1 MNAASPFRR
10 FPFDPDHPHV
20 PFTDDEIEQS
30 IPERFEQQVRAA
42 GDRLAIKSPE
52 RSFTY
57 VELNRT
63 ANRLARKILS
73 LRGERAEAIALMFDH
88 GASILAAILAVLK
101 TGKFYL
107 VLDPAYPRER
117 LAYMLADSG
126 AALIIT
132 DGNNFSFASEL
143 AQDGKEVVNLDDV
156 DDGFSSDNL
165 DTHPA
170 ADALALLL
178 YTSGSTGNPKGAMH
192 THKSVLVEVRNLT
205 NAWRVS
211 AHDRWLLYTS
221 MSFANSIRTIYCTF
235 LNGGSIYPYDLKER
249 GFGALPEW
257 LRSNRITIWRTL
269 PTTFRNFMATLP
281 PDLTFPDV
289 RLLTIGGEPVL
300 RGDVELFNRHFAP
313 SSVISTGLGPTECF
327 NVCQNYIPHGTQIE
341 ESKLTVGWPL
351 PDKEILLLDENGSEV
366 PAGEVGEIC
375 VRSRFISTGYWND
388 SERTR
393 AAFQPD
399 PSDERF
405 RVYHTGD
412 LGTRAENG
420 CLTHVGRVDFQV
432 KIRGFRIDVSEIEV
446 ALRSMDGIRDAVVV
460 GREDHAGDKRLIAY
474 FVPATAQAVTSTQIR
489 KSLAKVMPDYMIP
502 SVFECID
509 VMPQTPNGKTDRLR
523 LPPPSHSRPR
533 LDAPFVPPTT
543 VMEKELSQIW
553 SQVLAL
559 DQVGIHDNFF
569 DLGGDS
575 LLATKIATR
584 VLKELKLEFTLKMLF
599 EAPTIAQLTREITEG
614 QLGKLDDGELTALFD
629 QIESMSDEELQDWLQ
644 RQDTSAPE

>member
-1 MNAASPFRR
+1 MNTSGPLRR
-10 FPFDPDHPHV
+10 FPLDPVHPHV
-20 PFTDDEIEQS
+20 PFTDDAIEHS

-57 VELNRT
+57 VELNQT

-88 GASILAAILAVLK
+88 GATILAAILAVLK

-107 VLDPAYPRER
+107 VLDPTYPRER

-126 AALIIT
+126 ASLIIT
-132 DGNNFSFASEL
+132 DGNNFSVCSEL
-143 AQDGKEVVNLDDV
+143 AQDGKEVVKLDDL
-156 DDGFSSDNL
+156 DDGLSSDNL
-165 DTHPA
+165 ETHPA
-170 ADALALLL
+170 PDALALLL

-192 THKSVLVEVRNLT
+192 THESVLVEVRNLS

-211 AHDRWLLYTS
+211 ARDRWLLYTS

-235 LNGGSIYPYDLKER
+235 LNGGSIYPYDLKEC

-300 RGDVELFNRHFAP
+300 RGDVDLFNRHFAP
-313 SSVISTGLGPTECF
+313 SSVMSHGLGPTECF

-351 PDKEILLLDENGSEV
+351 PDKEILLLDEKGREV
-366 PAGEVGEIC
+366 PPGELGEIC

-388 SERTR
+388 SERTQ
-393 AAFQPD
+393 AAFQAD
-399 PSDERF
+399 PSDGRF
-405 RVYHTGD
+405 RIYHTGD

-446 ALRSMDGIRDAVVV
+446 ALRGMDGIRDAVVV
-460 GREDHAGDKRLIAY
+460 GREDSLGEKQLVAY
-474 FVPATAQAVTSTQIR
+474 FVPSTSPVITATRMR
-489 KSLAKVMPDYMIP
+489 KNLANVIPEYMIP
-502 SVFECID
+502 SAFVQMDAI
-509 VMPQTPNGKTDRLR
+509 PQTPNGKTDRLR
-523 LPPPSHSRPR
+523 LPLPSHRRPKLDVAYTPPSTNVEKDLSR
-533 LDAPFVPPTT
+533 
-543 VMEKELSQIW
+543 IW
-553 SQVLAL
+553 SEVLMI
-559 DQVGIHDNFF
+559 DQVGINDNFF

-575 LLATKIATR
+575 LLATKVAVR
-584 VLKELKLEFTLKMLF
+584 LLREFKVEVTLKTLF
-599 EAPTIAQLTREITEG
+599 NAPTIAQLVAKIRENRG
-614 QLGKLDDGELTALFD
+614 GKIAAGEMATLLDR
-629 QIESMSDEELQDWLQ
+629 IESLSDEEVKQWLQ
-644 RQDTSAPE
+644 QHDT

>member
-1 MNAASPFRR
+1 MNTDSSFRR
-10 FPFDPDHPHV
+10 FPFDPAHPHV
-20 PFTDDEIEQS
+20 PFADDEIEQS

-57 VELNRT
+57 VELNQT

-73 LRGERAEAIALMFDH
+73 LGGERAEAIALMFDH

-107 VLDPAYPRER
+107 VLDPTYPRER

-126 AALIIT
+126 ANLIIT

-143 AQDGKEVVNLDDV
+143 AQDGKEVVNLDDL
-156 DDGFSSDNL
+156 DNGFSSDNL
-165 DTHPA
+165 ETHPA

-178 YTSGSTGNPKGAMH
+178 YTSGSTGNPKGVMH

-211 AHDRWLLYTS
+211 ARDRWLLYTS

-249 GFGALPEW
+249 GFSALPEW

-300 RGDVELFNRHFAP
+300 RGDVEFFNRHFAP
-313 SSVISTGLGPTECF
+313 SSVISHGLGPTECF
-327 NVCQNYIPHGTQIE
+327 NVCQNYFPHGTQVE
-341 ESKLTVGWPL
+341 ESKLTIGWPL
-351 PDKEILLLDENGSEV
+351 PDKEILVLDENGSEV
-366 PAGEVGEIC
+366 QAGEVGEIC

-388 SERTR
+388 PERTR
-393 AAFQPD
+393 ATFQPD

-405 RVYHTGD
+405 RIYHTGD

-420 CLTHVGRVDFQV
+420 RLTHVGRVDFQV

-446 ALRSMDGIRDAVVV
+446 ALRSMDGIQDAVVV
-460 GREDHAGDKRLIAY
+460 GREDSLEEKRLVAY
-474 FVPATAQAVTSTQIR
+474 FVPSTLPAITATRIR
-489 KSLAKVMPDYMIP
+489 KGLVNEIPEYMIP
-502 SVFECID
+502 SAFVCMDAI
-509 VMPQTPNGKTDRLR
+509 PQTPNGKTDRLR
-523 LPPPSHSRPR
+523 LPLPSPKRPTLDVSYTPPE
-533 LDAPFVPPTT
+533 TT
-543 VMEKELSQIW
+543 LEKELSRIW
-553 SQVLAL
+553 SDVLVI
-559 DQVGIHDNFF
+559 DQVGIHDDFF
-569 DLGGDS
+569 ELGGDS
-575 LLATKIATR
+575 LRATKVVVRI
-584 VLKELKLEFTLKMLF
+584 LKELKIEIALKTLF
-599 EAPTIAQLTREITEG
+599 QAPTIAQLVIKIGENRA
-614 QLGKLDDGELTALFD
+614 GKIADEELTTLLD
-629 QIESMSDEELQDWLQ
+629 QIESLSEEEVHRWLQ
-644 RQDTSAPE
+644 QHQT

>member
-1 MNAASPFRR
+1 MNTDSPFRR
-10 FPFDPDHPHV
+10 FPFDPVHPHV

-30 IPERFEQQVRAA
+30 IPERFEQRVRAA

-57 VELNRT
+57 VELNQT

-107 VLDPAYPRER
+107 VLDPTYPRER
-117 LAYMLADSG
+117 LAFMLADSG
-126 AALIIT
+126 ATLIIT
-132 DGNNFSFASEL
+132 DDNNFSFASEL

-156 DDGFSSDNL
+156 DDGFSRDNL
-165 DTHPA
+165 ETHPS

-178 YTSGSTGNPKGAMH
+178 YTSGSTGNPKGVMH

-211 AHDRWLLYTS
+211 ARDRWLLYTS

-249 GFGALPEW
+249 GFSALPEW

-281 PDLTFPDV
+281 QDLTFPDV

-300 RGDVELFNRHFAP
+300 RGDVEFFNRHFAP
-313 SSVISTGLGPTECF
+313 SSVISHGLGPTECF
-327 NVCQNYIPHGTQIE
+327 NVCQNYIPHGTQVE
-341 ESKLTVGWPL
+341 ESKLTIGWPL
-351 PDKEILLLDENGSEV
+351 PDKDILVLDESGSEV
-366 PAGEVGEIC
+366 AAGEVGEIC
-375 VRSRFISTGYWND
+375 VRSRYVSTGYWND

-393 AAFQPD
+393 ATFQPD

-405 RVYHTGD
+405 RIYHTGD

-420 CLTHVGRVDFQV
+420 CLTHVGRLDFQV

-446 ALRSMDGIRDAVVV
+446 ALRSMDGIQDAVVV
-460 GREDHAGDKRLIAY
+460 GREDSLGEKRLVAY
-474 FVPATAQAVTSTQIR
+474 FVPSTSSVMTATQMR
-489 KSLAKVMPDYMIP
+489 KNLANVIPEYMIP
-502 SVFECID
+502 SAFVHMDAI
-509 VMPQTPNGKTDRLR
+509 PQSPNGKTDRLR
-523 LPPPSHSRPR
+523 LPLPSHKRPQ
-533 LDAPFVPPTT
+533 LDVSYTAPRASL
-543 VMEKELSQIW
+543 ERELSRIW
-553 SQVLAL
+553 SEILAI
-559 DQVGIHDNFF
+559 DSVGIHDNFF

-575 LLATKIATR
+575 LLATKMTVR
-584 VLKELKLEFTLKMLF
+584 VLKKLKIEIALKMLF
-599 EAPTIAQLTREITEG
+599 EAPTIAQLAGEISENSAA
-614 QLGKLDDGELTALFD
+614 KSADGELATLLD
-629 QIESMSDEELQDWLQ
+629 QIESLSDEEVHQWLQ
-644 RQDTSAPE
+644 QHNT

>member
-1 MNAASPFRR
+1 MNTDSPFRR
-10 FPFDPDHPHV
+10 FPFDPVHPHV

-57 VELNRT
+57 VELNQT

-107 VLDPAYPRER
+107 VLDPTYPRER
-117 LAYMLADSG
+117 IAYMLADSG
-126 AALIIT
+126 ATLIIT

-165 DTHPA
+165 ETHPA

-178 YTSGSTGNPKGAMH
+178 YTSGSSGNPKGVMH

-205 NAWRVS
+205 NAWRVT
-211 AHDRWLLYTS
+211 ARDRWLLYTS

-249 GFGALPEW
+249 GFSALPEW

-300 RGDVELFNRHFAP
+300 RGDVEFFNRHFAP

-327 NVCQNYIPHGTQIE
+327 NVCQNYIPHGTQVE
-341 ESKLTVGWPL
+341 ESKLAIGWPL
-351 PDKEILLLDENGSEV
+351 PDKEILVLDESGSEM

-375 VRSRFISTGYWND
+375 VRSRYLSTGYWND
-388 SERTR
+388 SERTQ
-393 AAFQPD
+393 ATFQPD
-399 PSDERF
+399 SSDERF
-405 RVYHTGD
+405 RIYHTGD

-446 ALRSMDGIRDAVVV
+446 ALRAMDGVQDAVVV
-460 GREDHAGDKRLIAY
+460 GREDSIGEKRLIAY
-474 FVPATAQAVTSTQIR
+474 FVPSKWPALTASQMRKALATTI
-489 KSLAKVMPDYMIP
+489 PDYMMP
-502 SVFECID
+502 SVFVSLEAL
-509 VMPQTPNGKTDRLR
+509 PQTPNGKIDRLR
-523 LPPPSHSRPR
+523 LPTPSHRRPA
-533 LDAPFVPPTT
+533 LDVAYAAPRGL
-543 VMEKELSQIW
+543 MEQELSRIW
-553 SQVLAL
+553 SEVLTIDA
-559 DQVGIHDNFF
+559 VGVDDNFLE
-569 DLGGDS
+569 LGGDS
-575 LLATKIATR
+575 LLATKMAVR
-584 VLKELKLEFTLKMLF
+584 ALKELKLEVPLKMLF
-599 EAPTIAQLTREITEG
+599 RSPTIAKLAAEIGAGRPRTADREFLT
-614 QLGKLDDGELTALFD
+614 LLD
-629 QIESMSDEELQDWLQ
+629 QVESMSEEEVNQWLQ
-644 RQDTSAPE
+644 QHNT